1 MGSTWVGGGG
11 CGEGGGGLLCTGQ
24 QAVIT
29 FEEGSERGG
38 GRRFVLDKQAMFAY
52 LPSAFSPPSISIL
65 NVSFAYYWLAV
76 RLSLDKKLD
85 R

>member
-1 MGSTWVGGGG
+1 MWVGGGVWRR
-11 CGEGGGGLLCTGQ
+11 GGGLWCTGQ

-29 FEEGSERGG
+29 FEEGSEGG
-38 GRRFVLDKQAMFAY
+38 GRRFVLVKQAMFAY

-65 NVSFAYYWLAV
+65 QFSFAYFWLAV